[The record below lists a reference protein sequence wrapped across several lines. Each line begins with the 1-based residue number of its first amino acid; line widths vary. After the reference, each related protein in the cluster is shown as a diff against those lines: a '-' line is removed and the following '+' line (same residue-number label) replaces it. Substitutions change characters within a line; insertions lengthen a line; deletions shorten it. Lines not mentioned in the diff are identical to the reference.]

1 MSARPL
7 LSYPR
12 IPQTWIRSSL
22 EVILPTQCLICSRPL
37 RGMRICYR
45 CRPTLPDLRGILNH
59 RCHCC
64 FSPRMSEEP
73 ICETCKLFPGL
84 ADSTRFL
91 WEYDGLARDY
101 IRIMKYRPSLQ
112 LLDLASSLLSQASQ
126 SMFPGQEWDIV
137 VPVPSAAATFRKR
150 LLHPCREL
158 ARKTGHDRKIPIEN
172 VLVHDKRRLP
182 QASLPHEERLRRLFQ
197 LFSVRSPADVR
208 NMRVLLVEDV
218 ITTGATITAAT
229 FRLKEAGACRVD
241 VLALARTRVWSRF
254 RHRISRIFR

>member
-1 MSARPL
+1 
-7 LSYPR
+7 
-12 IPQTWIRSSL
+12 
-22 EVILPTQCLICSRPL
+22 
-37 RGMRICYR
+37 
-45 CRPTLPDLRGILNH
+45 
-59 RCHCC
+59 
-64 FSPRMSEEP
+64 MSEEP

-172 VLVHDKRRLP
+172 ALVHDKRRLP